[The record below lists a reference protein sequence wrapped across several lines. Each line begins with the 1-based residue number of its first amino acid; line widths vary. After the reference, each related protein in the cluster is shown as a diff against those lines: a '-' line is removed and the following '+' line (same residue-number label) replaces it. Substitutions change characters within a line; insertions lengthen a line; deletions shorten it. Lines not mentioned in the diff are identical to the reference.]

1 MILGTNSRESLPGFD
16 INCQDDMDSIATVP
30 VTDTVFECD
39 NCENTIVTVLEGT
52 AGVDGVSIETD
63 DRVLSIAYD
72 PETTT
77 DEELH
82 DLVETWGYA
91 PE

>member
-1 MILGTNSRESLPGFD
+1 
-16 INCQDDMDSIATVP
+16 MDSIATVP

-39 NCENTIVTVLEGT
+39 NCENTIITVLEGT
-52 AGVDGVSIETD
+52 AGVDGVTIETD
-63 DRVLSIAYD
+63 NRALAIEYD
-72 PETTT
+72 PETTN

-82 DLVETWGYA
+82 EIVETWGYA